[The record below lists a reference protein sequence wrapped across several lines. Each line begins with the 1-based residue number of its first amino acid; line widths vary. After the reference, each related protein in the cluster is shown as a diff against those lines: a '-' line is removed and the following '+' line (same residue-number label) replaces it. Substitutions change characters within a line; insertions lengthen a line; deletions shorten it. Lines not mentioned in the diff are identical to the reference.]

1 MHLCSAI
8 NQIYTS
14 QTYLCLM
21 SSFDPNAPASAASGI
36 FGLPYT
42 EAEADLVL
50 LPVPWAVTVSY
61 GGGADRGPKAI
72 FDASMQVDLY
82 DPSFPKV
89 WACKT
94 AMAPISK
101 NLKKESRHLRILAET
116 YMEGL
121 LIGELAD
128 TKEQA
133 FLLKNI
139 NAGCHTMNQWVEK
152 RVTSLLKQGKMV
164 GLIGG
169 DHSTPLGAIRALSK
183 KHPTLSVLQI
193 DAHCDLRHAYEGFR
207 YSHASISRNFHQE
220 LPQLTALVQV
230 GIRDLCQEEADY
242 AEQNSNIHHF
252 SDRYL
257 QDCAAEGQPWKK
269 TVEHILKPLGKEVYL
284 SFDIDGLDPSLCP
297 NTGTPVPGG
306 LSFYQAV
313 SIVQAI
319 HASGRT
325 LVGFDLVE
333 VVPGETEWD
342 ANVGARILFHLC
354 TEAHRSHQNTNQ

>member
-1 MHLCSAI
+1 
-8 NQIYTS
+8 
-14 QTYLCLM
+14 M
-21 SSFDPNAPASAASGI
+21 STFDPNAPASSSSGI
-36 FGLPYT
+36 FGLPYS

-82 DPSFPKV
+82 ESSFAKV
-89 WACKT
+89 WECKT

-101 NLKKESRHLRILAET
+101 ALKKESRHLRILAES
-116 YMEGL
+116 YLEG
-121 LIGELAD
+121 IVNPGLAD

-139 NAGCHTMNQWVEK
+139 DAGCHTMNQWVEK
-152 RVTSLLKQGKMV
+152 RATALLKKGKTI

-183 KHPTLSVLQI
+183 KYPALSVLQI
-193 DAHCDLRHAYEGFR
+193 DAHCDLRLAYEGFR
-207 YSHASISRNFHQE
+207 YSHASISRNVHQE
-220 LPQLTALVQV
+220 LPNLTALVQV

-242 AEQNSNIHHF
+242 AEQNDNIHLF
-252 SDRYL
+252 TDRFL
-257 QDCAAEGQPWKK
+257 NECAAQGQSWNA
-269 TVEHILKPLGKEVYL
+269 TLQRIIEPLGQQVYL

-313 SIVQAI
+313 SLIQAI

-333 VVPGETEWD
+333 VVPGESEWD

-354 TEAHRSHQNTNQ
+354 TEAHRSRQKTNP